1 MWRFASALSRGA
13 TSALAGCSSPAQFC
27 AGVPLLARGALAT
40 AASAGGPSALFSRGR
55 RTGSGGKQGVIHKMT
70 RLNVIDNSGAKE
82 VQCIGHVLRKP
93 ARIGDAIRVVVKKA
107 RPDGRV
113 SRKDILA
120 AVVVR
125 QKGIFRRPDGSTIR
139 FQENAAVLLKR
150 DRSGPVG
157 TRVTGPVARELR
169 QGKWMKIIMM
179 ASRVV

>member
-1 MWRFASALSRGA
+1 MMRKSAWKHI
-13 TSALAGCSSPAQFC
+13 
-27 AGVPLLARGALAT
+27 
-40 AASAGGPSALFSRGR
+40 GP
-55 RTGSGGKQGVIHKMT
+55 
-70 RLNVIDNSGAKE
+70 NN
-82 VQCIGHVLRKP
+82 VLRKP

>member
-1 MWRFASALSRGA
+1 MHRPRAAQAGA
-13 TSALAGCSSPAQFC
+13 HRRRDPRRRQEGAARRARLA
-27 AGVPLLARGALAT
+27 
-40 AASAGGPSALFSRGR
+40 
-55 RTGSGGKQGVIHKMT
+55 
-70 RLNVIDNSGAKE
+70 
-82 VQCIGHVLRKP
+82 
-93 ARIGDAIRVVVKKA
+93 
-107 RPDGRV
+107 
-113 SRKDILA
+113 DILA

>member
-1 MWRFASALSRGA
+1 M
-13 TSALAGCSSPAQFC
+13 
-27 AGVPLLARGALAT
+27 
-40 AASAGGPSALFSRGR
+40 
-55 RTGSGGKQGVIHKMT
+55 
-70 RLNVIDNSGAKE
+70 
-82 VQCIGHVLRKP
+82 
-93 ARIGDAIRVVVKKA
+93 
-107 RPDGRV
+107 
-113 SRKDILA
+113 
-120 AVVVR
+120 R

>member
-1 MWRFASALSRGA
+1 MWRFASSLSRGA
-13 TSALAGCSSPAQFC
+13 TSALAGCASPAQFC
-27 AGVPLLARGALAT
+27 AAVPLLARGG
-40 AASAGGPSALFSRGR
+40 AAQLGPSALFARGR

-82 VQCIGHVLRKP
+82 IQCIGHVLRKP

>member
-1 MWRFASALSRGA
+1 MAGAQAAKYSSSSRATKRVRGQRVQLVASFVRLRFA
-13 TSALAGCSSPAQFC
+13 
-27 AGVPLLARGALAT
+27 
-40 AASAGGPSALFSRGR
+40 
-55 RTGSGGKQGVIHKMT
+55 
-70 RLNVIDNSGAKE
+70 
-82 VQCIGHVLRKP
+82 HVLRKP